1 MFLESEINL
10 STFQPFRVGEEALE
24 VLGRSRQ
31 HRAADWKS
39 LTFTDQNCVAEFRQ
53 LILVLLQKLAEV
65 GG

>member
-24 VLGRSRQ
+24 VLGRSSQ
-31 HRAADWKS
+31 HHAVDWKS
-39 LTFTDQNCVAEFRQ
+39 LTFTDQNCVAEFRH
-53 LILVLLQKLAEV
+53 LILVLLKEIAQM